1 MALNRQDVEKIAH
14 LARINIDK
22 EDINEYLGNLTS
34 ILDLVDQ
41 MQRVD
46 TQNVEHL
53 SHPLDAIQRLRADDI
68 TESNQREQLQQA
80 APAVEE
86 GLFLVPK
93 VID

>member
-1 MALNRQDVEKIAH
+1 MSLDNTDVEKIAH
-14 LARINIDK
+14 LARV
-22 EDINEYLGNLTS
+22 DIESKDTQEYLTNLTS

-41 MQRVD
+41 MQSVD
-46 TQNVEHL
+46 TEGVEPL
-53 SHPLDAIQRLRADDI
+53 SHPLDAVQRLRADDV
-68 TESNQREQLQQA
+68 TESNQRELLQTV

>member
-1 MALNRQDVEKIAH
+1 MALDKSDVEKIAH
-14 LARINIDK
+14 LARVNI
-22 EDINEYLGNLTS
+22 EEQDIPEYLSNLTS

-41 MQRVD
+41 MQAVD
-46 TQNVEHL
+46 TQDVEPL
-53 SHPLDAIQRLRADDI
+53 SHPLDAVQRLRADDVS
-68 TESNQREQLQQA
+68 ESNQRELLQTV

>member
-1 MALNRQDVEKIAH
+1 MALDRQDVEKIAH
-14 LARINIDK
+14 LARININQ

-46 TQNVEHL
+46 TQNIEPL
-53 SHPLDAIQRLRADDI
+53 SHPLDAIQRLRADNI
-68 TESNQREQLQQA
+68 TESNQREQLQKV

>member
-1 MALNRQDVEKIAH
+1 MSLDQTDVDKIAH
-14 LARINIDK
+14 LARV
-22 EDINEYLGNLTS
+22 DIEAKDTPEYLANLTS

-41 MQRVD
+41 MQSVD
-46 TQNVEHL
+46 TQGVEPL
-53 SHPLDAIQRLRADDI
+53 SHPMDAIQRLRADDV
-68 TESNQREQLQQA
+68 TESNQRALLQTV

>member
-1 MALNRQDVEKIAH
+1 MALDKSDVDKIAH
-14 LARINIDK
+14 LARINIDP
-22 EDINEYLGNLTS
+22 EDTQKYLNNLTS

-41 MQRVD
+41 MQAID
-46 TQNVEHL
+46 TDNVEPL
-53 SHPLDAIQRLRADDI
+53 SHPLDAIQRLRADDVS
-68 TESNQREQLQQA
+68 EENQRELLQSV

>member
-1 MALNRQDVEKIAH
+1 MALDRQDVEKIAH

-22 EDINEYLGNLTS
+22 KDINEYLGNLTS

-46 TQNVEHL
+46 TQNVEPL

-68 TESNQREQLQQA
+68 TESNQREQLQQV

>member
-46 TQNVEHL
+46 TQNVEPL